1 MVTCFAFT
9 FQSRAS
15 KTCFLVHLQM
25 CTPLA
30 ILLMYPLGNLFDRG
44 YSEICSGQM
53 NMLSFIR
60 RTGKEMM
67 RTKEIYPTVIWGLKY
82 SWVNAREQGSCI
94 LDYVNRQGLKYNQ
107 TVSLC
112 CFEHCGALMCSVQC
126 AAAFVDCV
134 VNYYAL
140 KFLGRRL
147 QSSLSGLAAYGS
159 WAQVTQTLTHGPGSI
174 LKWDYEA

>member
-1 MVTCFAFT
+1 MLQNEETLSPSYIILEVTLLSSWSPALHLP
-9 FQSRAS
+9 SNPRAS

-30 ILLMYPLGNLFDRG
+30 ILLMYPLGNLFDRA

-67 RTKEIYPTVIWGLKY
+67 RSQEIYQTVIWGLKY

-107 TVSLC
+107 TVSPRCTMLYC
-112 CFEHCGALMCSVQC
+112 AVVLWCAVCSV
-126 AAAFVDCV
+126 
-134 VNYYAL
+134 
-140 KFLGRRL
+140 L
-147 QSSLSGLAAYGS
+147 QLLWTVLSTTM
-159 WAQVTQTLTHGPGSI
+159 Q
-174 LKWDYEA
+174 